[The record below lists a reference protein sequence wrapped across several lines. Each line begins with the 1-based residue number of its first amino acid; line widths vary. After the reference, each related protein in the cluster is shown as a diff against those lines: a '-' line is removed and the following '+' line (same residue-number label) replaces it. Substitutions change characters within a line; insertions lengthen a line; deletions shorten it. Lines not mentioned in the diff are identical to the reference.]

1 MINLD
6 IRNKNENIEFY
17 YKMIKEDKEW
27 GIIIKITTI
36 KGYDI
41 NLQVLSRIS

>member
-6 IRNKNENIEFY
+6 IRNTKENIKFY
-17 YKMIKEDKEW
+17 YKMIKEDKEGW
-27 GIIIKITTI
+27 VIIKITTI
-36 KGYDI
+36 KCCYI